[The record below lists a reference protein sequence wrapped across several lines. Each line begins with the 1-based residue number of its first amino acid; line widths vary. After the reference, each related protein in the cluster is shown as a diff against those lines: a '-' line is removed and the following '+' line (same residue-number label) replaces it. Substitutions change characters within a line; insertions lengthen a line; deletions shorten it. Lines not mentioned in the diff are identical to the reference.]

1 MNIFKHIADL
11 LKFRKR
17 DNILLGSNVST
28 FSALSLSHLPF
39 ARLIFLN
46 IIELLTDLINDV
58 TFVYSGYETSEK
70 RILFGR
76 FKAFVELYGQLV
88 LHRVFIDGYAVI
100 GLKDWG
106 FVLLEPNEYQI
117 ISEGNKTRIVSLNP
131 DVDIYIMRSSSF
143 EVTGQSDYQVLQ
155 PFLQYLD
162 NVLNSSNT
170 ICERLGA
177 LVVAS
182 PKDNSAS
189 PTATVLTKDQKDK
202 LEKELQ
208 KEYGSLSDQK
218 VIMVLPR
225 GMNFDTIS
233 LASLDVKTTERVKMA
248 ILAICDRIKVPSNQ
262 VAIIDAN
269 SSKTLANGSE
279 LREGDRNKYQSF
291 ERLLNKTFIR
301 MASELGLIVDYTI
314 YNKPQQ

>member
-1 MNIFKHIADL
+1 MNIIKHIADL
-11 LKFRKR
+11 FKFRKR
-17 DNILLGSNVST
+17 DDILIGSNVST
-28 FSALSLSHLPF
+28 FSALSLSRLPF
-39 ARLIFLN
+39 ARLVFLN
-46 IIELLTDLINDV
+46 IIELLTDLVNDV
-58 TFVYSGYETSEK
+58 TFSFVGNDTNGKK
-70 RILFGR
+70 RILFGQ

-88 LHRVFIDGYAVI
+88 LHRVFIDGFAVI
-100 GLKDWG
+100 GLSDLG
-106 FVLLEPNEYQI
+106 FSLLEQNEYQVI
-117 ISEGNKTRIVSLNP
+117 TERNQTRIIPLNP
-131 DVDIYIMRSSSF
+131 GVEIYVMKSSSY
-143 EVTGQSDYQVLQ
+143 EMTGQSDYTILQ

-291 ERLLNKTFIR
+291 ERLLNKTFVR
-301 MASELGLIVDYTI
+301 MASELGLSVDYAI
-314 YNKPQQ
+314 YNKPV